1 MYQPCGPSANSVFPL
16 ESAGAAFPFCDQ
28 GDLFQNFGSG
38 AMEDQCS
45 LSLLDTALP
54 HTANPQFAFQK
65 QQRDFWEDGLQNA
78 LPTGSE
84 QRQEDGLLVPNFDGQ
99 LQADQ
104 AKIEF

>member
-65 QQRDFWEDGLQNA
+65 QVSVAWGISNLYN
-78 LPTGSE
+78 
-84 QRQEDGLLVPNFDGQ
+84 
-99 LQADQ
+99 
-104 AKIEF
+104 

>member
-1 MYQPCGPSANSVFPL
+1 MNLINNTVVPDFIS
-16 ESAGAAFPFCDQ
+16 
-28 GDLFQNFGSG
+28 
-38 AMEDQCS
+38 
-45 LSLLDTALP
+45 
-54 HTANPQFAFQK
+54 

-84 QRQEDGLLVPNFDGQ
+84 QRQEDGLLVPNFDGMRVMRKWWAINWTAHFGDYHLTNNPSYAVSYAGQ